1 MGIRRQIALARAS
14 LNFAACYHRSSG
26 VRTLIARVLGL
37 VLCLIC
43 RAIVPVKS
51 GMILKDPLCFHHIA
65 LSRNAGEQ
73 PQKKCQCQA
82 SKNGTAVGTCCLM
95 PNISICLMS
104 ANFNVTLRAQESIGA
119 SIDSNVVP
127 VKLC

>member
-14 LNFAACYHRSSG
+14 LHFAACYHRPSG

-51 GMILKDPLCFHHIA
+51 GMIPKDHLCFHHIA
-65 LSRNAGEQ
+65 LSRNAGGTTAKEMSVSGV
-73 PQKKCQCQA
+73 KKWHRSWHLLSDA
-82 SKNGTAVGTCCLM
+82 KHLHLLDVSKLQRHFAC
-95 PNISICLMS
+95 S
-104 ANFNVTLRAQESIGA
+104 
-119 SIDSNVVP
+119 
-127 VKLC
+127 